1 MPQHVRGQLG
11 HRAPQM
17 LGRRLAE
24 RGGEGVPADR
34 PTTFGG
40 EQHRPRQLPLV
51 GELAADLL
59 DPPDQQRPGIAEHR
73 HQPLPGPRAA
83 RALAHPH
90 VDLAQRAVLKM
101 QALQPK
107 PAQLPQPQPH
117 FSGQP
122 GHRVVA
128 SGGQPLTCARQLAAP
143 GREERRQSGGRRR
156 HPDLEVTAVA
166 RPVAVID
173 RGGDHPAGQLAD
185 LTPVSGFQEPEKQ
198 VDRLGLPPPGPHR
211 LVPLRLAQEPV
222 GVSGLDLPHRHTRLI
237 QELLH
242 RCDLAADRPIGHPVG
257 QPGQHVLGQQVLLI
271 CGSFLRVS
279 SDRGD
284 RRSRTTP
291 STRSHLGFSNREEN
305 SG

>member
-1 MPQHVRGQLG
+1 
-11 HRAPQM
+11 
-17 LGRRLAE
+17 
-24 RGGEGVPADR
+24 
-34 PTTFGG
+34 
-40 EQHRPRQLPLV
+40 
-51 GELAADLL
+51 
-59 DPPDQQRPGIAEHR
+59 
-73 HQPLPGPRAA
+73 
-83 RALAHPH
+83 
-90 VDLAQRAVLKM
+90 M
-101 QALQPK
+101 QVLQPK